1 MDEPRP
7 FLAPFPVVAVASS
20 AGGLHALTALVS
32 SLPVEFPAAVVLVQH
47 LDPRH
52 PSHMAEILA
61 RHTALAVRQAVQ
73 GDRLRPGTIFVAPP
87 GRHLVVDPG
96 DVLELT
102 DTARV
107 HLVRPS
113 ADALFESIA
122 REYGPRAIA
131 VVLTGS
137 GSDGSGGVR
146 AIKAA
151 GGAVIAQDRATSEH
165 YSMPRAAIATGCVD
179 HVLPLDEIVPL
190 LIALVSPGVAP

>member
-1 MDEPRP
+1 MGETTPHTP
-7 FLAPFPVVAVASS
+7 TFPVVAVASS
-20 AGGLHALTALVS
+20 TGGLHALMALVS
-32 SLPVEFPAAVVLVQH
+32 ALPADFPAVVVLVQH

-61 RHTALAVRQAVQ
+61 RYTSLPVTQAAP
-73 GDRLRPGTIFVAPP
+73 GGRLRAGSIFPAPP
-87 GRHLVVDPG
+87 GRHLLVGAG
-96 DVLELT
+96 DLLELT
-102 DTARV
+102 DPARV
-107 HLVRPS
+107 HLGRPA

-146 AIKAA
+146 AIKGA
-151 GGAVIAQDRATSEH
+151 GGTVIAQDRATSEH

-179 HVLPLDEIVPL
+179 DVLPLGEIAPRLV
-190 LIALVSPGVAP
+190 ALAAPGVAP